1 MATRMDELKP
11 NKIIGDSK
19 GTMERLLD
27 EIGFDP
33 DSKAPK
39 VFTLR
44 IPILEQGSD
53 RSHMASTDRMWIF
66 INTYGPESGEN
77 KLHAHTN
84 EDHSFIV
91 LQGKA
96 RFVGPNGESTELEK
110 NQGIMLPRSA
120 LYTFRAVG
128 GPLILLR
135 LGCIVDADKS
145 PWLRETGSGDHL
157 LGNAAENGQIATVFK
172 KGAFFE

>member
-1 MATRMDELKP
+1 MSTTVSEPKP
-11 NKIIGDSK
+11 NKIIGDSR

-33 DSKAPK
+33 ASKAPQT
-39 VFTLR
+39 FTLR

-53 RSHMASTDRMWIF
+53 RSHMASTDRMWVF

-84 EDHSFIV
+84 EDHTFIV

-96 RFVGPNGESTELEK
+96 RFVGPAGETAELEK
-110 NQGIMLPRSA
+110 NQGIMLPRGA
-120 LYTFRAVG
+120 LYTFRAIG

-135 LGCIVDADKS
+135 VGCVVDSDRS
-145 PWLRETGSGDHL
+145 PWERGTESGEHL
-157 LGNAAENGQIATVFK
+157 LGNARENGQIATVFRK
-172 KGAFFE
+172 DTFFE